1 MQDQVLNRNVDKH
14 ESSHTWF
21 ESLILGPSWFSFVHA
36 LIVHKHILLTFVYK
50 SKIQFW
56 LLDMSTWKLKVAL
69 LYIYIPWH
77 PKINL
82 SMWRLYCG
90 IGFFLFE
97 LPILVFFFVKI
108 WHECFFMVKLK
119 RWFWRRRLASCN
131 PLGQSH
137 FLRIGWLG
145 IYNNVSWIYYSPTRF
160 PFE

>member
-14 ESSHTWF
+14 ESIHTWF
-21 ESLILGPSWFSFVHA
+21 EYLILGPSCFSFVHA

-50 SKIQFW
+50 SKTQFW

-97 LPILVFFFVKI
+97 LPILIDIVFFFVKI
-108 WHECFFMVKLK
+108 WHEWLL
-119 RWFWRRRLASCN
+119 WWSWRD
-131 PLGQSH
+131 G
-137 FLRIGWLG
+137 
-145 IYNNVSWIYYSPTRF
+145 
-160 PFE
+160 FEEEDLQVVIL